1 MLVLTRRVGETL
13 VINGGIRVTVLA
25 VNGGKVRLGFEAPP
39 SVTVLRGEVLER
51 EAAARVGGAARVA
64 RQTAARG

>member
-39 SVTVLRGEVLER
+39 SVTVLREEVLQR
-51 EAAARVGGAARVA
+51 EAALRAGAPAPLVA
-64 RQTAARG
+64 PAPAG